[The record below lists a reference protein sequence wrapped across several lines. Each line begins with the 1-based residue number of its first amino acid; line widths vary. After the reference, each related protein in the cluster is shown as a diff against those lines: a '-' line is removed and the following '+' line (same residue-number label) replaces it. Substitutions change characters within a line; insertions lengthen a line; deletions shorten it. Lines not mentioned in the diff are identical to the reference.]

1 MASNALSNSAYYS
14 VVPALEARER
24 ERLILD
30 HLPNVRWIAMRIHDR
45 ISGAVSL
52 DDLVSAGTIGL
63 INAVDS
69 YDPKYNVKLKTY
81 AEYRIRG
88 AILDSIR
95 GLDGVPAHKRKRL
108 KEIEGAI
115 AAAEQRLQR
124 VPSEEEIAAELSI
137 SLAEYQSALAEL
149 RGVTLGSLDE
159 VADGFSESR
168 LLRYVSQDEEN
179 QPARILERAE
189 LEKLLVD
196 AVSKMPRLERTILTL
211 YFKEEQNLQEIAQ
224 ILGLHTTRVCQLKAQ
239 ALLRLRAYV
248 VKKWPSTRGIL

>member
-1 MASNALSNSAYYS
+1 MSAKVLQRYIRLYS
-14 VVPALEARER
+14 EFQPDYLLLTKLDEADSHAACLGAAIEAEQAAFVFHHGAKHPGRHPAGQRGAVARQSLRPARGGNLGGVTDNGIQRTHKFGLLHVLPALEAEER

-30 HLPNVRWIAMRIHDR
+30 HLSNVRWIAMRIHER

-69 YDPKYNVKLKTY
+69 YDPKFNVKLKTY

-108 KEIEGAI
+108 KEIETAI

-124 VPSEEEIAAELSI
+124 VPSEEEIAVELRV
-137 SLAEYQSALAEL
+137 SLAEYQVESGGAARASAWEAW
-149 RGVTLGSLDE
+149 T
-159 VADGFSESR
+159 
-168 LLRYVSQDEEN
+168 
-179 QPARILERAE
+179 
-189 LEKLLVD
+189 K
-196 AVSKMPRLERTILTL
+196 
-211 YFKEEQNLQEIAQ
+211 
-224 ILGLHTTRVCQLKAQ
+224 
-239 ALLRLRAYV
+239 
-248 VKKWPSTRGIL
+248 